1 MEEKKLKEVEIPEIS
16 TSAENLLTIVA
27 GFILALGII
36 ATVILACTTLQTEV
50 YNGYYNEDVF
60 NPMGFAI
67 TLGTLLS
74 TLATWAVLRVIA
86 NISLR
91 LKAIQETMPRRL
103 MTEKEFQQTV
113 IEEKQTEK
121 KKVHSD
127 FTVGETILYKGSK
140 YQIENISG
148 STGRICIY
156 RGAFAGY
163 AWLYPE
169 EVSKVEEKGQ
179 E

>member
-16 TSAENLLTIVA
+16 TSAENTLTTVGGI
-27 GFILALGII
+27 ILFVGII
-36 ATVILACTTLQTEV
+36 ATLIWAFLSIR
-50 YNGYYNEDVF
+50 F
-60 NPMGFAI
+60 SSFAYFAVA
-67 TLGTLLS
+67 LCTLLS
-74 TLATWAVLRVIA
+74 SLATWAVLRVIA

-103 MTEKEFQQTV
+103 MTEKEVQ
-113 IEEKQTEK
+113 QTEK

-169 EVSKVEEKGQ
+169 DVSKVEEKVQ

>member
-1 MEEKKLKEVEIPEIS
+1 MEENKFKEVEIPEIS
-16 TSAENLLTIVA
+16 TSAENTLTTVGGI
-27 GFILALGII
+27 ILTLGII
-36 ATVILACTTLQTEV
+36 ATVILACTTLKTEV
-50 YNGYYNEDVF
+50 YNGYYHEDQF
-60 NPMGFAI
+60 NPMGLVI

-103 MTEKEFQQTV
+103 MTEKEVQQAV
-113 IEEKQTEK
+113 IEEKQTEE
-121 KKVHSD
+121 KKVPSD

-140 YQIENISG
+140 YQIENISD
-148 STGRICIY
+148 STGKICIY
-156 RGAFAGY
+156 RGKFAGY

-169 EVSKVEEKGQ
+169 EISKVEE
-179 E
+179 

>member
-16 TSAENLLTIVA
+16 TSAENTLTTVGGI
-27 GFILALGII
+27 ILALGII
-36 ATVILACTTLQTEV
+36 ATVILACTTLQIEV
-50 YNGYYNEDVF
+50 YNDYHCEEKF

-74 TLATWAVLRVIA
+74 SLATWAVLRVIA

-103 MTEKEFQQTV
+103 MTEKEVQ
-113 IEEKQTEK
+113 QTEK

-169 EVSKVEEKGQ
+169 EVSKVEEKVQ